1 MLRFARND
9 TLVSYYL
16 RVWQACDVAEITKQ
30 LLVVGDVHAD
40 CSACRELGIDYG
52 TAKNCPKCNVT
63 FRFITSRNTGALD
76 RNRGATVKRIK
87 DRRPDLTFIDYEDY
101 KEVTGKQSA
110 RDFFK

>member
-1 MLRFARND
+1 MSF
-9 TLVSYYL
+9 YL

-30 LLVVGDVHAD
+30 LLIVGDVSAD
-40 CSACRELGIDYG
+40 CSACRELGIDYAS
-52 TAKNCPKCNVT
+52 AKNCPKCNVT
-63 FRFITSRNTGALD
+63 FRFIASRNTGALD

>member
-1 MLRFARND
+1 MSF
-9 TLVSYYL
+9 YL

-30 LLVVGDVHAD
+30 LLIVGDVAAD
-40 CSACRELGIDYG
+40 CSACRELGIDYSA
-52 TAKNCPKCNVT
+52 AKNCPKCNVT